1 MLERKGS
8 RDEQVRPDS
17 QHEQFLELCALAASG
32 NLSETEGKK
41 LREHLADC
49 SECREAIRDFNSVVD
64 GMIPELTPELK
75 GEPSLDSSFSQEK
88 AEASFQKRLAT
99 EKEREQSGAEAGSSL
114 LAVRRV
120 HSFRH
125 YFDRYEIWIPLL
137 TSAVLCATFGI
148 LSYRTGRN
156 HGIEW
161 ARLEQESKPVAG
173 AVLANAA
180 TQPNSELQKLELA
193 SRDAA
198 LADLR
203 REIVQ
208 KSSELEKLRALA
220 SSQQLALRA
229 SAGDK
234 NSVIQERDRL
244 LQQVSANEDILRG
257 TEERLK
263 NLERERSEYVIH
275 TASLE
280 TRVADLSRSMLERER
295 LTTEQQDLLA
305 KDRDIRDLIGAR
317 DLYITEIYDVARN
330 GDTRKAAGRVF
341 FTKGKSLVFYAY
353 DLTENPGVKDAST
366 FEAWGQ
372 RGSDWH
378 QAAKL
383 GIFYQ
388 DNTAKKRWVVKSN
401 DRKALA
407 QIDAVFITVEPNGGS
422 ERPTGKPLLFAYLK
436 VAPNHP

>member
-32 NLSETEGKK
+32 NLSEAEGKK

-114 LAVRRV
+114 LAVRRG
-120 HSFRH
+120 HFFRH

-137 TSAVLCATFGI
+137 ASAVLCATFGI

-317 DLYITEIYDVARN
+317 DQSMAPL
-330 GDTRKAAGRVF
+330 
-341 FTKGKSLVFYAY
+341 LP
-353 DLTENPGVKDAST
+353 PGSFV
-366 FEAWGQ
+366 
-372 RGSDWH
+372 
-378 QAAKL
+378 
-383 GIFYQ
+383 
-388 DNTAKKRWVVKSN
+388 
-401 DRKALA
+401 
-407 QIDAVFITVEPNGGS
+407 QIDAKQNRIRKGPFKKSSSESHFARPIYFVDIRTGYACSWCELKDGVLTLVPHPDSGVETRSYRFSDEVSVVGRVTAVTMSIEEERFVIPLDEGGKGRNGPKS
-422 ERPTGKPLLFAYLK
+422 
-436 VAPNHP
+436 